1 LINETDGHYNQFVKT
16 SETTNAD
23 TVRRFRSLL
32 RALERETIR
41 PFDSRNRCCGLTLS
55 QCHTLLEIGRR
66 GEIFLVDLAGV
77 FGLDASTLSR
87 TIQGLVQAGLVDRR
101 PGERD
106 RRYIVISLSGKGQA
120 VFRDIERRFD
130 ERAAAVLERIP
141 APRREAVFEAAAL
154 IAGAVRA
161 ENESSGCCPGG
172 KGNASR

>member
-1 LINETDGHYNQFVKT
+1 
-16 SETTNAD
+16 
-23 TVRRFRSLL
+23 
-32 RALERETIR
+32 
-41 PFDSRNRCCGLTLS
+41 
-55 QCHTLLEIGRR
+55 
-66 GEIFLVDLAGV
+66 LVDLAGV

-106 RRYIVISLSGKGQA
+106 RRYIVISLSGEGQA